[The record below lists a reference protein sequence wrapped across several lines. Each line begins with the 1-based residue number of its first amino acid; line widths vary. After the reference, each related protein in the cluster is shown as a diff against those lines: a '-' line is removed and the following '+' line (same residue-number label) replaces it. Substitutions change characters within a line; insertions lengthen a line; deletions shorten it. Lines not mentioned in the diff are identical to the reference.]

1 MHIAVLSQ
9 GLLSMIVGSYL
20 TPVLHT
26 ARISN
31 VEITL
36 YGERMTDGKQQI
48 ADPSSRHDPCQ
59 K

>member
-1 MHIAVLSQ
+1 
-9 GLLSMIVGSYL
+9 MIVGSYL